1 MPVEELRQVL
11 QLEISNQFTLLK
23 AWEAVALL
31 TIINYTA
38 TILTVSNWVL
48 ELVGEVELQQPVILH
63 L

>member
-1 MPVEELRQVL
+1 MPAEELRQVL
-11 QLEISNQFTLLK
+11 PLEISNQFTLLK
-23 AWEAVALL
+23 AWEVVALL